1 MFLEFHFLLLLVKT
15 PTLHKNI
22 IVQTTS
28 NFQVYNAS
36 AGSGKTFT
44 LVKEYLKVVLA
55 SNDRYIFQKILAITF
70 TNKAANEMK
79 ERVLNSLEAFSEGVE
94 NDIFRLLLSELKID
108 KKIIIERSNQ
118 VLSAILQNYS
128 AFGITTIDSFTH
140 KIIKSFAFDLGL
152 NINFEVELDST
163 TLLNQAVDVL
173 ISKIGI
179 ENDITN
185 TLIEFSL
192 EKANNDKS
200 WDISRDLNEFAKI
213 LLNEE
218 DAKHFKN
225 LSSKTISDFTELK
238 KSLVKSQIKIEKHF
252 YNIGERALALIDNAN
267 INYTEFAYS
276 GECPKHFIKLKEV
289 KYLKTGDLKFEG
301 RLNTT
306 FEEEKKL
313 YAAKASD
320 ESQFLIDDLTI
331 ELRSLYIE
339 SKEFYNQNYS
349 KYVLNKLALKSLI
362 PLAVLTKINTELTNI
377 KEESNTR
384 LIAEFNQLISENI
397 KGQPAPFIYERIGQ
411 KFMHYFID
419 EMQDTSLLQWQNMIP
434 LIDNA
439 LSQEGSNLL
448 LVGDGKQA
456 IYRWRGGKAEQF
468 ISLGSDLGDSSYSN
482 PFQIRKEVKKLETNY
497 RSFSEII
504 GFNNQFFQYAS
515 NNLQNE
521 TYKKLFLE
529 GNKQLETN
537 KKGGF
542 VSLDFLEKE
551 EDVGENDLKYAKKI
565 LEIIENL
572 DKGFSKSEICILV
585 RNKKHGVVIANYL
598 SENEIEITS
607 SETLL
612 LQNSKKVN
620 FIVDVLQ
627 VIQHPKD
634 EETLM
639 SVLCFL
645 HSHLELKIDAHSFFK
660 DFFSSKKTSAFQKLK
675 EFGIHLNLAAFYQLP
690 FYEKVEEII
699 RVFKLISTSDAYVQF
714 FLDVVFDHQR
724 KGTDIQAFLDF
735 WELKKNNL
743 SIVAPDTD
751 NAVQIMTI
759 HKSKGL
765 EFPVVIF
772 PYDIDI
778 YYQKEPKA
786 WLSNL
791 PKEEFGV
798 FEELLVSSSNEI
810 KLVNQKGKEI
820 YNKQREELELDN
832 FNLLYVALTRSVE
845 QLYIV
850 TDKKINKREQVN
862 VNFSSGIF
870 INYLIE
876 NSLWNTS
883 QSNYVFGNSKRVGSL
898 EIKLS
903 DTIIQN
909 RFISTS
915 KDQHNIYVVANSSKL
930 WETEQGEAIKFGNLI
945 HEMLSKVY
953 SINDVDKVVKKF
965 QEKGEL
971 NSRSAEEVKQQIENI
986 VNHTKLSVYYDK
998 DWVVYNEREIVTVDK
1013 QIIIP
1018 DRLVFNSENEAVII
1032 DYKTGI
1038 PSKNHHQQLLKY
1050 ANELQL
1056 LGIKVEKKLLIYI
1069 GESIL
1074 VEEI

>member
-1 MFLEFHFLLLLVKT
+1 LPLLLKKL
-15 PTLHKNI
+15 TLHKNK
-22 IVQTTS
+22 IVRKSS

-55 SNDRYIFQKILAITF
+55 SNDRYTFQKILAITF

-79 ERVLNSLEAFSEGVE
+79 ERVLSNLEDFSEGKE
-94 NDIFRLLLSELKID
+94 NDLLQLLLSEMDID
-108 KKIIIERSNQ
+108 KETVKVRSSQ
-118 VLSAILQNYS
+118 VLDAILQNYS

-152 NINFEVELDST
+152 NINFEVELDSA

-185 TLIEFSL
+185 ALIEFSL
-192 EKANNDKS
+192 EKANDDKS
-200 WDISRDLNEFAKI
+200 WDISRDLNEFARI

-218 DAKHFKN
+218 DAKHFKK
-225 LSSKTISDFTELK
+225 LSTKTISDFTELK
-238 KSLVKSQIKIEKHF
+238 KTLTASQRKIEKEF
-252 YNIGERALALIDNAN
+252 FNIGTKALELIDNSTVN
-267 INYTEFAYS
+267 HKEFAYS

-289 KYLKTGDLKFEG
+289 KYLKTDDLKFEG
-301 RLNTT
+301 RLNTS
-306 FEEEKKL
+306 FEQDKNL
-313 YAAKASD
+313 YAAKASP
-320 ESQFLIDDLTI
+320 ETKFLIDDLTPG
-331 ELRSLYIE
+331 LKSLFLE
-339 SKEFYNQNYS
+339 SKEYYNQNYNS
-349 KYVLNKLALKSLI
+349 YILNKLALKSLI
-362 PLAVLTKINTELTNI
+362 PLAVLTKINSELTNI

-384 LIAEFNQLISENI
+384 LISEFNQLISENI

-419 EMQDTSLLQWQNMIP
+419 EMQDTSVLQWQNLIP

-439 LSQEGSNLL
+439 LSQEKSNLL

-468 ISLGSDLGDSSYSN
+468 ISLGSDSTESSNSN
-482 PFQIRKEVKKLETNY
+482 PFQLKKEVKELETNY
-497 RSFSEII
+497 RSYSEII
-504 GFNNQFFQYAS
+504 QFNNQFFQYAS
-515 NNLQNE
+515 NSLQNN
-521 TYKKLFLE
+521 TYKRLFLE
-529 GNKQLETN
+529 GNNQLETN

-542 VSLDFLEKE
+542 VSLDFLENEEVKE
-551 EDVGENDLKYAKKI
+551 ENDLKYAKRI
-565 LEIIENL
+565 FEIITNL
-572 DKGFSKSEICILV
+572 DAGFSKNEICILV
-585 RNKKHGVVIANYL
+585 RSKRHGVVIANYL
-598 SENEIEITS
+598 SEKGIGIVS

-639 SVLCFL
+639 NVLYFL
-645 HSHLELKIDAHSFFK
+645 HEHLKLETDAHSFFK
-660 DFFSSKKTSAFQKLK
+660 EVFSNKNESIFQKLK
-675 EFGIHLNLAAFYQLP
+675 AFEIHLNIDVFYQLP

-699 RVFKLISTSDAYVQF
+699 RAFKLTSTSDAYVQF

-724 KGTDIQAFLDF
+724 KGTSIQEFLDF
-735 WELKKNNL
+735 WEQKKNNL
-743 SIVAPDTD
+743 SIVAPDAE

-786 WLSNL
+786 WLGNL
-791 PKEEFGV
+791 PTKEFGV
-798 FEELLVSSSNEI
+798 FEELLVSSSNDI
-810 KLVNQKGKEI
+810 KNINATGEAI
-820 YNKQREELELDN
+820 YNTQREELELDN

-845 QLYIV
+845 QLYVV
-850 TDKKINKREQVN
+850 TDRKINKRQQVN
-862 VNFSSGIF
+862 ANFSSGVF

-876 NSLWNTS
+876 NGLWNES
-883 QSNYVFGNSKRVGSL
+883 QSNYTFGDQQRIGTS
-898 EIKLS
+898 EIKVS
-903 DTIIQN
+903 DTIIQD

-915 KDQHNIYVVANSSKL
+915 KDQHNIFVVANSSKL
-930 WETEQGEAIKFGNLI
+930 WQTEQGLAIEFGNLI
-945 HEMLSKVY
+945 HEMLSKIVI
-953 SINDVDKVVKKF
+953 SGDVDKVVK
-965 QEKGEL
+965 QYEENGEL
-971 NSRSAEEVKQQIENI
+971 DIELSNEIKTKIIEI
-986 VNHTKLSVYYDK
+986 VNHPSLSGYYNK
-998 DWVVYNEREIVTVDK
+998 ELVIYNEREIVTVDK

-1018 DRLVFNSENEAVII
+1018 DRLVFDSNNEAIII
-1032 DYKTGI
+1032 DYKTGTS
-1038 PSKNHHQQLLKY
+1038 SKSHHQQILKY
-1050 ANELQL
+1050 ANELHL
-1056 LGIKVEKKLLIYI
+1056 LGIKVRKKLLIYI